1 MIRATGTPRV
11 RVDAATV
18 AAKSLVMHPIG
29 FLGLGTMGEVM
40 ALRLLRAGHTLHV
53 WNRTAA
59 KAVPLMAAGAR
70 AAADPA
76 EVMAACPVVFLMLAD
91 GAATDTVLGRGTPA
105 FAAVRGR
112 LFVNCATVSPDYS
125 RGLEQELRVAGARFV
140 EAPVSGSRK
149 PAEAG
154 TLIAMLA
161 GEPTAVA
168 EVAPLFTA
176 LAKQAVDCGP
186 VPNGTLTKL
195 ATNILLV
202 NSVAALAEMMRFADV
217 HGLDRAK
224 VAEVVSNGQ
233 LGSDNVRIRSTK
245 LAQHD
250 YSAHSAIRNVLDSL
264 GRTGE
269 AAAAAGCAL
278 PLTERTLELLRE
290 TVRLDHADEDMI
302 ALFHAIERQDR
313 A

>member
-1 MIRATGTPRV
+1 MT
-11 RVDAATV
+11 
-18 AAKSLVMHPIG
+18 PIG

-40 ALRLLRAGHTLHV
+40 ALRLLRAGHVLQV

-59 KAVPLMAAGAR
+59 KVAPLIAAGAS
-70 AAADPA
+70 AVASPA
-76 EVMAACPVVFLMLAD
+76 EVLATCPVIFLMLAD
-91 GAATDTVLGRGTPA
+91 GAASDAVLGRGTPA

-125 RGLEQELRVAGARFV
+125 RGLERDLRAAGARFV

-161 GEPTAVA
+161 GEPADVAAV
-168 EVAPLFTA
+168 VPLFA
-176 LAKQAVDCGP
+176 PLAKQAVDCGL

-202 NSVAALAEMMRFADV
+202 NSVAALAEMMCFADA

-233 LGSDNVRIRSTK
+233 LGSDNVRIRSAK
-245 LAQHD
+245 LAQRD
-250 YSAHSAIRNVLDSL
+250 FTAHSAIRNVLDSL

-269 AAAAAGCAL
+269 AAAAAGCTL
-278 PLTERTLELLRE
+278 PLTERTLQLLRD
-290 TVRLDHADEDMI
+290 TVQLGHADDDMI
-302 ALFHAIERQDR
+302 ALFHAIERRGD
-313 A
+313 

>member
-1 MIRATGTPRV
+1 MP
-11 RVDAATV
+11 
-18 AAKSLVMHPIG
+18 PIG
-29 FLGLGTMGEVM
+29 FLGLGTMGEIM
-40 ALRLLRAGHTLHV
+40 ALRLLHAGHPLHV
-53 WNRTAA
+53 WNRTAT
-59 KAVPLMAAGAR
+59 KAAPLAAAGAR
-70 AAADPA
+70 VAATPA
-76 EVMAACPVVFLMLAD
+76 EVVAACPVVFLMLAD
-91 GAATDTVLGRGTPA
+91 GAATDAVLGRGTPA
-105 FAAVRGR
+105 FAAGRGR
-112 LFVNCATVSPDYS
+112 LFINCATVAPGYS
-125 RGLEQELRVAGARFV
+125 RGLEQDLRAAGARFV

-161 GEPTAVA
+161 GEPAAVA
-168 EVAPLFTA
+168 EATPLFAPLA
-176 LAKQAVDCGP
+176 RQAIDCGP

-202 NSVAALAEMMRFADV
+202 NSVAALAEMMHFADA

-224 VAEVVSNGQ
+224 VAAVVSHGQ
-233 LGSDNVRIRSTK
+233 LGSDNVRIRSAK

-250 YSAHSAIRNVLDSL
+250 FSAHSAIRNVLDSL

-278 PLTERTLELLRE
+278 PLTACTLQLLRE
-290 TVRLDHADEDMI
+290 TVRLGHADADMI
-302 ALFHAIERQDR
+302 ALFHAIARQPH

>member
-1 MIRATGTPRV
+1 MT
-11 RVDAATV
+11 
-18 AAKSLVMHPIG
+18 PIG

-40 ALRLLRAGHTLHV
+40 ALRLLRAGHSLHV
-53 WNRTAA
+53 WNRTVA
-59 KAVPLMAAGAR
+59 KAAPLADAGAR
-70 AAADPA
+70 VATHPA
-76 EVMAACPVVFLMLAD
+76 EVVAACRVVFVMLAD
-91 GAATDTVLGRGTPA
+91 GTATDAVLGRGTPA

-112 LFVNCATVSPDYS
+112 LFVNCATVSPGYS
-125 RGLEQELRVAGARFV
+125 SGLEQDLRAAGARFV

-154 TLIAMLA
+154 TLIAS
-161 GEPTAVA
+161 EPAAVA
-168 EVAPLFTA
+168 EVAPLFA
-176 LAKQAVDCGP
+176 PLAKQAVDCGP

-202 NSVAALAEMMRFADV
+202 NSVAALAEMMRFADA

-224 VAEVVSNGQ
+224 VAEVVSHGQ
-233 LGSDNVRIRSTK
+233 LGSDNVRIRSAK
-245 LAQHD
+245 LAQRD
-250 YSAHSAIRNVLDSL
+250 FTAHSAIRNVFDSL

-290 TVRLDHADEDMI
+290 TIRLGHADADMI
-302 ALFHAIERQDR
+302 ALFHAIERSGPGGK
-313 A
+313 

>member
-1 MIRATGTPRV
+1 MT
-11 RVDAATV
+11 
-18 AAKSLVMHPIG
+18 PIG

-40 ALRLLRAGHTLHV
+40 ALRLLRAGHALHV

-59 KAVPLMAAGAR
+59 KAAPLIAAGAR
-70 AAADPA
+70 AAADPRD
-76 EVMAACPVVFLMLAD
+76 VIAACPVVFLMLAD
-91 GAATDTVLGRGTPA
+91 GAATDAVLGRGTPA
-105 FAAVRGR
+105 FAAGRDR

-125 RGLEQELRVAGARFV
+125 RGLDQALRAAGARFV

-154 TLIAMLA
+154 ALIAMLA
-161 GEPTAVA
+161 GDPAAVT
-168 EVAPLFTA
+168 EVTPLFA
-176 LAKQAVDCGP
+176 PLAKQAVDCGP

-217 HGLDRAK
+217 HGLDRTK

-250 YSAHSAIRNVLDSL
+250 FTAHSAIRNVLDSL
-264 GRTGE
+264 SRTGE
-269 AAAAAGCAL
+269 AAAAAGCTL
-278 PLTERTLELLRE
+278 PLTERTLQLLRE
-290 TVRLDHADEDMI
+290 TVRLGHADDDMI
-302 ALFHAIERQDR
+302 ALFHAIERQGR
-313 A
+313 T

>member
-1 MIRATGTPRV
+1 MN
-11 RVDAATV
+11 
-18 AAKSLVMHPIG
+18 PIG

-40 ALRLLRAGHTLHV
+40 ALRLLRAGHALHV

-59 KAVPLMAAGAR
+59 KAASLVATGAR
-70 AAADPA
+70 ASASPRD
-76 EVMAACPVVFLMLAD
+76 VLAACPVVFLMLAD
-91 GAATDTVLGRGTPA
+91 GAATDAVLGRGTPA
-105 FAAVRGR
+105 FAAVRNR
-112 LFVNCATVSPDYS
+112 LLVNCATVSPNYS
-125 RGLEQELRVAGARFV
+125 RGLERDLRTAGARFV

-161 GEPTAVA
+161 GESATVA
-168 EVAPLFTA
+168 EVAPLFA
-176 LAKQAVDCGP
+176 SLARQAVDCGP

-202 NSVAALAEMMRFADV
+202 NSVAALAEMMHFADA

-233 LGSDNVRIRSTK
+233 LGSDNVRIRSAK
-245 LAQHD
+245 LAQRD
-250 YSAHSAIRNVLDSL
+250 FTAHSAIRNVLDSL

-269 AAAAAGCAL
+269 AATAAGCAL
-278 PLTERTLELLRE
+278 PLTERTLQLLRD
-290 TVRLDHADEDMI
+290 TVRLGHADNDMI
-302 ALFHAIERQDR
+302 ALFHAIARQDQL
-313 A
+313 

>member
-1 MIRATGTPRV
+1 MT
-11 RVDAATV
+11 
-18 AAKSLVMHPIG
+18 PIG

-40 ALRLLRAGHTLHV
+40 ALRLLRAGHALHV

-59 KAVPLMAAGAR
+59 KAAPLIAAGAR
-70 AAADPA
+70 GATDPC
-76 EVMAACPVVFLMLAD
+76 EVLATCPVVFLMLAD
-91 GAATDTVLGRGTPA
+91 GAATDAVLSRGTPA

-125 RGLEQELRVAGARFV
+125 RGLEQDLRAAGARFV

-161 GEPTAVA
+161 GEAGAVA
-168 EVAPLFTA
+168 EVAPLFA
-176 LAKQAVDCGP
+176 PLARQAVDCGP

-202 NSVAALAEMMRFADV
+202 NSVAALAEMMHFADA

-233 LGSDNVRIRSTK
+233 LGSDNVRIRSAK
-245 LAQHD
+245 LAQRD
-250 YSAHSAIRNVLDSL
+250 FTAHSAIRNVLDSL

-269 AAAAAGCAL
+269 AAAAARCVL
-278 PLTERTLELLRE
+278 PLTARTLQLLRE
-290 TVRLDHADEDMI
+290 TVQLGHADADMI
-302 ALFHAIERQDR
+302 ALFHAIERQGN
-313 A
+313 

>member
-1 MIRATGTPRV
+1 M
-11 RVDAATV
+11 
-18 AAKSLVMHPIG
+18 SPIG

-40 ALRLLRAGHTLHV
+40 ALRLLRAGHVLHV

-59 KAVPLMAAGAR
+59 KATPLVAAGAR
-70 AAADPA
+70 PTRSPA
-76 EVMAACPVVFLMLAD
+76 EVIAACPAVFLMLAD
-91 GAATDTVLGRGTPA
+91 GAATDAVLGRGTPA
-105 FAAVRGR
+105 FAAVRDR
-112 LFVNCATVSPDYS
+112 LFINCATVAPDYS
-125 RGLEQELRVAGARFV
+125 RGLERDLRAAGARFV

-154 TLIAMLA
+154 ALIAMLA

-168 EVAPLFTA
+168 EVAPLFVP

-217 HGLDRAK
+217 HGLDRNR

-233 LGSDNVRIRSTK
+233 LGSDNVRIRSAK
-245 LAQHD
+245 LAQRD
-250 YSAHSAIRNVLDSL
+250 FTPHSAIRNVLDSL

-269 AAAAAGCAL
+269 AAATAGCAL
-278 PLTERTLELLRE
+278 PLTERTLQLLRE
-290 TVRLDHADEDMI
+290 TMRLGHGDDDMI
-302 ALFHAIERQDR
+302 ALFHAIERQGQ

>member
-1 MIRATGTPRV
+1 MT
-11 RVDAATV
+11 
-18 AAKSLVMHPIG
+18 PIG

-40 ALRLLRAGHTLHV
+40 ALRLLRAGHSLHV

-59 KAVPLMAAGAR
+59 KAASLVAAGAC
-70 AAADPA
+70 AAAGPA
-76 EVMAACPVVFLMLAD
+76 EVLAACPVVFLMLAD

-112 LFVNCATVSPDYS
+112 LFVNCATVSPGYS
-125 RGLEQELRVAGARFV
+125 SGLERDLLAAGARFV

-161 GEPTAVA
+161 GEPSAVA
-168 EVAPLFTA
+168 TVAPLFA
-176 LAKQAVDCGP
+176 PLAKQAVDCGP

-202 NSVAALAEMMRFADV
+202 NSVAALAEMMCFADAY
-217 HGLDRAK
+217 GLDRAK

-233 LGSDNVRIRSTK
+233 LGSDNVRIRSAK
-245 LAQHD
+245 LAQRD
-250 YSAHSAIRNVLDSL
+250 FSPHSAIRNVFDSL

-269 AAAAAGCAL
+269 AAAAAGCSL
-278 PLTERTLELLRE
+278 PLTERTLQLLRE
-290 TVRLDHADEDMI
+290 TIQLGHADDDMI
-302 ALFHAIERQDR
+302 ALFHAIKRQGQ

>member
-1 MIRATGTPRV
+1 MT
-11 RVDAATV
+11 
-18 AAKSLVMHPIG
+18 PIG

-40 ALRLLRAGHTLHV
+40 ALRLLRAGHALHV

-59 KAVPLMAAGAR
+59 KAAPLAAAGAHV
-70 AAADPA
+70 AADPA
-76 EVMAACPVVFLMLAD
+76 GVLAACPVIFLMLAD
-91 GAATDTVLGRGTPA
+91 GDATDAVLSRGTPA
-105 FAAVRGR
+105 FTAVRGR
-112 LFVNCATVSPDYS
+112 LFVNCATVAPDYS
-125 RGLEQELRVAGARFV
+125 RGLERDLRAAGARFV

-161 GEPTAVA
+161 GEPAAVA
-168 EVAPLFTA
+168 EVTPLFA
-176 LAKQAVDCGP
+176 PLAKQAVDCGP

-233 LGSDNVRIRSTK
+233 LGSDNVRIRAAK
-245 LAQHD
+245 LAQRD
-250 YSAHSAIRNVLDSL
+250 FTAHSAIRNVFDSL
-264 GRTGE
+264 GRTGA
-269 AAAAAGCAL
+269 AAAAAGCPL
-278 PLTERTLELLRE
+278 PLTERTLQLLRE
-290 TVRLDHADEDMI
+290 TIRLGHADDDMI
-302 ALFHAIERQDR
+302 ALFHAIERLDR

>member
-1 MIRATGTPRV
+1 MT
-11 RVDAATV
+11 
-18 AAKSLVMHPIG
+18 PIG

-40 ALRLLRAGHTLHV
+40 ALRLLRAGHALHV

-59 KAVPLMAAGAR
+59 KTAPLAAAGAR
-70 AAADPA
+70 IATHPA
-76 EVMAACPVVFLMLAD
+76 EVLAACPVVFLMLAD
-91 GAATDTVLGRGTPA
+91 GAATDAVLGRGTPA

-112 LFVNCATVSPDYS
+112 LFVNCATVAPDYS
-125 RGLEQELRVAGARFV
+125 RGLERDLRAAGARFV

-161 GEPTAVA
+161 GEPAAVA
-168 EVAPLFTA
+168 EVTPLFSP

-233 LGSDNVRIRSTK
+233 LGSDNVRIRSAK
-245 LAQHD
+245 LAQRD
-250 YSAHSAIRNVLDSL
+250 FTAHSAIRNVFDSL
-264 GRTGE
+264 GRTG
-269 AAAAAGCAL
+269 AAAATAGCVL
-278 PLTERTLELLRE
+278 PLTERTLQLLHQ
-290 TVRLDHADEDMI
+290 TMQLGPADEDMI
-302 ALFHAIERQDR
+302 ALFHAIERQAR
-313 A
+313 

>member
-1 MIRATGTPRV
+1 
-11 RVDAATV
+11 
-18 AAKSLVMHPIG
+18 
-29 FLGLGTMGEVM
+29 MGEVM
-40 ALRLLRAGHTLHV
+40 ALRLLRAGHALHV

-59 KAVPLMAAGAR
+59 KAAPLVAAGAR
-70 AAADPA
+70 TATSPS
-76 EVMAACPVVFLMLAD
+76 EVLAACPVVFLMLAD

-112 LFVNCATVSPDYS
+112 LFINCATVSPVYS
-125 RGLEQELRVAGARFV
+125 RGIEQDLRAAGARFV

-161 GEPTAVA
+161 GQPADVA
-168 EVAPLFTA
+168 AVAPLFVP

-202 NSVAALAEMMRFADV
+202 NSVAALAEMMCFADA

-233 LGSDNVRIRSTK
+233 LGSDNVRIRSAK

-250 YSAHSAIRNVLDSL
+250 FSAHSAIRNVFDSL

-269 AAAAAGCAL
+269 AAAAAGCTL
-278 PLTERTLELLRE
+278 PLTERTLQLLRE
-290 TVRLDHADEDMI
+290 TIRLGHADDDMI
-302 ALFHAIERQDR
+302 ALCHAIERPGQ

>member
-1 MIRATGTPRV
+1 MT
-11 RVDAATV
+11 
-18 AAKSLVMHPIG
+18 PIG
-29 FLGLGTMGEVM
+29 FLGLGTMGKVM
-40 ALRLLRAGHTLHV
+40 ALRLLRAGHALHV

-59 KAVPLMAAGAR
+59 KTAPLVAAGAR
-70 AAADPA
+70 AAAAPGD
-76 EVMAACPVVFLMLAD
+76 VLAACPVVFLMLAD
-91 GAATDTVLGRGTPA
+91 GVATDAVLGRGTSA
-105 FAAVRGR
+105 FAAGRGR
-112 LFVNCATVSPDYS
+112 LFVNCATVSPGYS
-125 RGLEQELRVAGARFV
+125 RGLEQDLRAVGARFV

-161 GEPTAVA
+161 GEPAAVA
-168 EVAPLFTA
+168 AVAPLFA
-176 LAKQAVDCGP
+176 PLAKQAVDCGP
-186 VPNGTLTKL
+186 VPHGTLTKL

-224 VAEVVSNGQ
+224 VAEVVSHGQ
-233 LGSDNVRIRSTK
+233 LGSDNVRIRSAK
-245 LAQHD
+245 LARRD
-250 YSAHSAIRNVLDSL
+250 FAAHSAIRNVLDSL

-269 AAAAAGCAL
+269 AATAAGCVL
-278 PLTERTLELLRE
+278 PLTERTLQLLRD
-290 TVRLDHADEDMI
+290 TMRLGHADDDMI